1 MLLIV
6 RKLGLFVLGC
16 TLATAMAWAQSPALV
31 TASASA
37 SVPAFVEKL
46 ATKKL
51 LDEVRK
57 GGFVLYMRHGN
68 TDNSRPDAVP
78 KIDLNDC
85 STQRP
90 LSDEGRKVATQ
101 VGKYLRE
108 AKIPVGEVIHS
119 PMCRARESAQLAFA
133 YLGDK
138 LRPEAGLTYSSNL
151 TTEDKKPVLAMTRL
165 LVSTPV
171 APGTNRVLVAH
182 APNMADLMGYFVK
195 PEATVVILRPLGE
208 GRFEYLASIHPTLW
222 PALLK

>member
-1 MLLIV
+1 MPSMF
-6 RKLGLFVLGC
+6 RRFGLF
-16 TLATAMAWAQSPALV
+16 AMVSILVCAPSWAQ
-31 TASASA
+31 
-37 SVPAFVEKL
+37 VPVQPVFVEKL

-51 LDEVRK
+51 LNEVRK

-78 KIDLNDC
+78 KVDLNDC

-90 LSDEGRKVATQ
+90 LSDEGRRVATQ

-108 AKIPVGEVIHS
+108 ARIPIAEVIHS

-138 LRPEAGLTYSSNL
+138 LRPEPDLTYSSNL
-151 TTEDKKPVLAMTRL
+151 TTEEKKPILAMTRR

-171 APGTNRVLVAH
+171 AAGTNRVLVAH

-195 PEATVVILRPLGE
+195 PEATVVVMRPLGD
-208 GRFEYLASIHPTLW
+208 GQFEYLASIHPAMW
-222 PALLK
+222 PELLK